1 MKKSVLIFIGL
12 LGIITACTNSQRT
25 EQAEQVRED
34 SLRAADSIARL
45 EAMEAARLDSIRQD
59 SIRQDSI
66 VRQQEKLQQAMPT
79 VQLFGK
85 NLHDMGGG
93 MLTDVK
99 VLRKKLVELGYEKLS
114 ANKFVLNPG
123 GEPSVTVVIDYE
135 EFEGGYDPEM
145 DDYVGGGMTYSIDI
159 SFSDEADATKFYKNW
174 KAVCRTPWVT
184 ADKSGKT
191 VRLYT
196 YAD

>member
-12 LGIITACTNSQRT
+12 LGILTACSNSQRAK
-25 EQAEQVRED
+25 QADQARED
-34 SLRAADSIARL
+34 SLRAVDSIARM
-45 EAMEAARLDSIRQD
+45 EALEAARLDSIRQD

-66 VRQQEKLQQAMPT
+66 ARQQQKLQQAMPT

-85 NLHDMGGG
+85 NLHDTGGG

-99 VLRKKLVELGYEKLS
+99 VLRKKLVELGYEKLN

-123 GEPSVTVVIDYE
+123 GKPSVTVVIDYK
-135 EFEGGYDPEM
+135 EFEGEYVPEM

-159 SFSDEADATKFYKNW
+159 SFSDAADATKFYTNW
-174 KAVCRTPWVT
+174 KAACKTPWVT
-184 ADKSGKT
+184 AEKSGNT

-196 YAD
+196 YGD

>member
-1 MKKSVLIFIGL
+1 MNSMKKSVLIFIGL
-12 LGIITACTNSQRT
+12 LGIITACSNSKR
-25 EQAEQVRED
+25 AEQEEQMHED
-34 SLRAADSIARL
+34 SLRAADSIARV

-59 SIRQDSI
+59 SIG
-66 VRQQEKLQQAMPT
+66 RQQEKLQKAMPT

-85 NLHDMGGG
+85 NLQDMGGG

-135 EFEGGYDPEM
+135 EFEGEYDSEM
-145 DDYVGGGMTYSIDI
+145 EDYVGGGMTYSIDI

-191 VRLYT
+191 IKLYT